1 MQSLALT
8 SPSLPAAGPT
18 AATGH
23 GRRFHRVRATAVN
36 DEPKLNKYSAR
47 ITEPK
52 SQGASQAVLY
62 GVGLT
67 DADLRKP
74 QVGISSVW
82 YEGNTCN
89 MHLLHLAEAVREGV
103 REAGMVGFRFNTV
116 GVSDAISM
124 GTRGMCYSLQSR
136 DLIADSIET
145 VMGAQHYDANISI
158 PGCDKNMPGT
168 IMAMGRLNRPSIM
181 IYGGTIKC
189 YGEYVSGSITEEQRK
204 NVVRN
209 SCPGAGA
216 CGGMY
221 TANTMASAI
230 ETMGMSLPYSS
241 STPAED
247 PLKIEECRLAGKYLL
262 ELLKMDLKPRD
273 IITEKSLHNAMVI
286 VMALGGSTNAV
297 LHLIAI
303 ARSVG
308 LHLTL
313 DDFQKV
319 SDQVPFLADL
329 KPSGKY
335 VMEDLHKIGGTPAVI
350 HYLLEQG
357 LLDGDCMTVTGKTLA
372 ENAKIF
378 PPLSE
383 GQQII
388 RPLDNPI
395 KSTGHIQILYGN
407 LAPEGSVA
415 KITGKEGLFFSG
427 PALVFEG
434 EESMITAISENPSSF
449 KGKVVV
455 IRGEGPKGGPGMPE
469 MLTPTSAIMG
479 AGLGKEC
486 ALLTD
491 GRFSGGSH
499 GFVVGHI
506 CPEAQEGGPIGL
518 VQNGDKITIDVG
530 KRVIDVDLTEEQL
543 DERRRKW
550 SSPAYK
556 ANRGAL
562 WKPTAY
568 TTTPP
573 PLSPGQSPRRSS
585 SPQLLDRLAALP
597 PPPPPPF
604 RSLPRCRPYRLPARR
619 TCSLHLT
626 GLLAMATEPPPPAT
640 EKKKKAPLPKV
651 VTLNKALKLAQ
662 TWVDK
667 MSPTDPDEP
676 NDKDFEGRP
685 SRLGLGAKVAT
696 GVKRAAPTDPVER
709 RLLGK
714 VNAQKRRSME
724 EENKTAKEA
733 NEASDDDSGEPE
745 SRTSAFNKKRTLPS
759 VTSKPSGKKAK

>member
-1 MQSLALT
+1 MQST
-8 SPSLPAAGPT
+8 FVSP
-18 AATGH
+18 
-23 GRRFHRVRATAVN
+23 RATPLKPKTPFPTRLPHSSLRVKAQSVSV
-36 DEPKLNKYSAR
+36 EPSQATSTVAQKLNKYSSR

-52 SQGASQAVLY
+52 SQGGSQAILH
-62 GVGLT
+62 GVGLS
-67 DADLRKP
+67 DDDMSKP
-74 QVGISSVW
+74 QIGISSVW

-89 MHLLHLAEAVREGV
+89 MHLLKLSEAVKRGV
-103 REAGMVGFRFNTV
+103 EEAGMVGFRFNTI

-145 VMGAQHYDANISI
+145 VMSAQWYDGNISI

-181 IYGGTIKC
+181 VYGGTIKPGHFNGHTYDIVSAFQV
-189 YGEYVSGSITEEQRK
+189 YGEYVSGSISDDERK
-204 NVVRN
+204 NVVHN

-230 ETMGMSLPYSS
+230 EAMGMSLPYSS
-241 STPAED
+241 SIPAENQ
-247 PLKIEECRLAGKYLL
+247 LKLDECRLAGKYLL

-273 IITEKSLHNAMVI
+273 IITHKSLRNAMVI

-308 LHLTL
+308 LELTL

-319 SDQVPFLADL
+319 SDEVPFLADL

-335 VMEDLHKIGGTPAVI
+335 VMEDVHKIGGTPAVLR
-350 HYLLEQG
+350 YLLEHG
-357 LLDGDCMTVTGKTLA
+357 FLDGDCLTVTGKTLA
-372 ENAKIF
+372 ENVQNC

-383 GQQII
+383 GQEII
-388 RPLDNPI
+388 RSLENPI
-395 KSTGHIQILYGN
+395 KQTGHLQILRGN

-415 KITGKEGLFFSG
+415 KITGKEGLYFSG

-434 EESMITAISENPSSF
+434 EESMIAAISEDPMSF

-479 AGLGKEC
+479 AGLGKDC

-499 GFVVGHI
+499 GFVAGHI

-518 VQNGDKITIDVG
+518 IRNGDVINVDVRERRIDVQ
-530 KRVIDVDLTEEQL
+530 LTDSELE
-543 DERRRKW
+543 ERRKNW
-550 SSPAYK
+550 
-556 ANRGAL
+556 
-562 WKPTAY
+562 
-568 TTTPP
+568 TPP
-573 PLSPGQSPRRSS
+573 PYKATRGVLYKYIKNVQSASEG
-585 SPQLLDRLAALP
+585 
-597 PPPPPPF
+597 
-604 RSLPRCRPYRLPARR
+604 C
-619 TCSLHLT
+619 
-626 GLLAMATEPPPPAT
+626 
-640 EKKKKAPLPKV
+640 
-651 VTLNKALKLAQ
+651 VT
-662 TWVDK
+662 
-667 MSPTDPDEP
+667 DE
-676 NDKDFEGRP
+676 
-685 SRLGLGAKVAT
+685 
-696 GVKRAAPTDPVER
+696 
-709 RLLGK
+709 
-714 VNAQKRRSME
+714 
-724 EENKTAKEA
+724 
-733 NEASDDDSGEPE
+733 
-745 SRTSAFNKKRTLPS
+745 
-759 VTSKPSGKKAK
+759 